1 MRPVLFYIGSVPIWS
16 YGTFIALGMLTLFAM
31 ALISARRE
39 GRSWEHLLP
48 MAMGVVAGGAFGGRL
63 SHLIVEPDKFAELID
78 FYSLFRPGTPG
89 NVVGLMVGG
98 YLGGL
103 VVRNSLGLPSLGNYY
118 APALAAASVLW
129 RIGCVLA
136 GACHGRVT
144 TLPTVITNASL
155 TDNLPPVY
163 DGLFNLV
170 LFILLWRLR
179 RRVTRDNALLY
190 LYFAAYAFFR
200 FWLEFISDYPPIA
213 FGLTGVQLLCLTILI
228 WQGIVLWRGR
238 ARMEACCPPKED
250 PHEAH

>member
-1 MRPVLFYIGSVPIWS
+1 MRPVLFYVGPIPIWS
-16 YGTFIALGMLTLFAM
+16 YGTFIALGMIMLFAM
-31 ALISARRE
+31 ALISARRD
-39 GRSWEHLLP
+39 GRSWEQLLP
-48 MAMGVVAGGAFGGRL
+48 VAMGVMVGGVFGARL
-63 SHLIVEPDKFAELID
+63 SHLIVEPAKFAQLID

-89 NVVGLMVGG
+89 NTVGLMVGG

-103 VVRNSLGLPSLGNYY
+103 VVRNSLNLPSQGNYY

-144 TLPTVITNASL
+144 TLPAVITQGSL

-170 LFILLWRLR
+170 LFILLWGLR
-179 RRVTRDNALLY
+179 PRVRRDDALLD
-190 LYFAAYAFFR
+190 LYITAYAFFR

-213 FGLTGVQLLCLTILI
+213 FGLTGVQFLCLAILV
-228 WQGIVLWRGR
+228 WQGIVLWRERTRRGS
-238 ARMEACCPPKED
+238 AFPTQGGTA
-250 PHEAH
+250 

>member
-1 MRPVLFYIGSVPIWS
+1 
-16 YGTFIALGMLTLFAM
+16 MLTLFAM
-31 ALISARRE
+31 ALITARRD
-39 GRSWEHLLP
+39 GRSWEQLFP
-48 MAMGVVAGGAFGGRL
+48 VAMGILVGGAFGAHL

-89 NVVGLMVGG
+89 NTIGLMIGG

-103 VVRNSLGLPSLGNYY
+103 GIRHSLGLPSQGNYY

-136 GACHGRVT
+136 GACHGRLT
-144 TLPTVITNASL
+144 TLPAVITNAGL

-170 LFILLWRLR
+170 VFILLWRLR
-179 RRVTRDNALLY
+179 RRITRDDALLY

-213 FGLTGVQLLCLTILI
+213 FGLTSVQFLCLAILV
-228 WQGIVLWRGR
+228 WQGIALWRERTRRGS
-238 ARMEACCPPKED
+238 AFPTQGGTA
-250 PHEAH
+250 

>member
-1 MRPVLFYIGSVPIWS
+1 M
-16 YGTFIALGMLTLFAM
+16 ALGMLTLFAM
-31 ALISARRE
+31 ALISARQD

-48 MAMGVVAGGAFGGRL
+48 MAMGVVVGGVFGARL

-89 NVVGLMVGG
+89 NIVGLMVGG

-103 VVRNSLGLPSLGNYY
+103 VVRRSLGLPSLGNYY
-118 APALAAASVLW
+118 APALAAASVMW

-144 TLPTVITNASL
+144 ALPAVITNAGL

-170 LFILLWRLR
+170 LFILLWRLG

-190 LYFAAYAFFR
+190 LYFAVYAFFR
-200 FWLEFISDYPPIA
+200 FWLEFMADYPRIA
-213 FGLTGVQLLCLTILI
+213 FSLTGVQLLCLAILVG
-228 WQGIVLWRGR
+228 QGIGLWRGR
-238 ARMEACCPPKED
+238 ARRGRVLPTQGGAP
-250 PHEAH
+250 